1 MNLNRRTALGC
12 LAALPLAACGHGDA
26 VAVGSKDFTEAII
39 IGELYAQALEG
50 AGLRVERRLSLG
62 GSNIAMAALQRG
74 GIDVYPEY
82 TGTGLVDILHLPSD
96 GDEARAF
103 ATVKRAYRERYDL
116 DWLARTPMSDTQA
129 IACTQATA
137 QRYRLRTLSDLAARA
152 PELRIG
158 AVPEFVKRADG
169 LPGLQR
175 VYGGFR
181 FKEVRLVDFGL
192 KYAALL
198 HGDIDV
204 VVAFS
209 TDGAIAAD
217 RLVLLADDKQLF
229 PADNCAPVVRPD
241 ALRRH
246 PQIAPALD
254 ALSARITTDTMRALN
269 LQVDGPE
276 KREPEDVAHDF
287 LARFHRG

>member
-1 MNLNRRTALGC
+1 MRLTRRRALGW
-12 LAALPLAACGHGDA
+12 LGALPLAACGHGEA

-39 IGELYAQALEG
+39 IGELYAQALEA
-50 AGLRVERRLSLG
+50 AGLRVARRLSLG

-74 GIDVYPEY
+74 GIDLYPEY
-82 TGTGLVDILHLPSD
+82 TGTGLVDILHLASD
-96 GDEARAF
+96 GNEARAY
-103 ATVKRAYRERYDL
+103 ATVKRTYRERYDL

-129 IACTQATA
+129 IACTQETA
-137 QRYRLRTLSDLAARA
+137 RRFGLATLSDLAARA
-152 PELRIG
+152 PQLRIG

-175 VYGGFR
+175 VYGGFQ

-204 VVAFS
+204 VIAFS

-217 RLVLLADDKQLF
+217 HLVLLADDKRLF

-246 PQIAPALD
+246 PQIATALD
-254 ALSARITTDTMRALN
+254 ALSAHITTDAMRALN

-287 LARFHRG
+287 LASISHG